1 MLGRISS
8 FQSMGAVDGPGLRCV
23 VFLQGCPL
31 RCIYCH
37 NPETWDKNGGQE
49 ISVEE
54 LVSKIERYRNYILEG
69 GGITVSGGEALMQ
82 WQFVAE
88 LFRQLKHRGYH
99 TALDT
104 SGVGDLQGAKEVLQS
119 TDLVI
124 ADLKF
129 TQAGD
134 FRNYCHGDIQ
144 QVFDFLALSAAMQVP
159 LWIRQVV
166 VPGINDT
173 KENIIALQ
181 QAASHYPNLEKIEL
195 LPFRKLCESKYTALG
210 IPFLLKDTP
219 ECSSETIAALET
231 ELSNVS
237 GIRLEIKP
245 NLQ

>member
-1 MLGRISS
+1 MVGRISS

-23 VFLQGCPL
+23 VFMQGCPL
-31 RCIYCH
+31 RCVYCH

-54 LVSKIERYRNYILEG
+54 LVSKIDRYRNYIQKDG
-69 GGITVSGGEALMQ
+69 GVTVSGGEALMQ

-88 LFRQLKHRGYH
+88 LFRQLKARGYH

-104 SGVGDLQGAKEVLQS
+104 SGVGDLQGAREVLKY

-129 TQAGD
+129 TEAKD
-134 FRNYCHGDIQ
+134 FRKYCHGEIQ
-144 QVFDFLALSAAMQVP
+144 QVFDFLALSAAMQLP
-159 LWIRQVV
+159 LWIRQVI

-173 KENIIALQ
+173 KENIIAF
-181 QAASHYPNLEKIEL
+181 AEAVSHYPNLVKVEL
-195 LPFRKLCESKYTALG
+195 LPFRKLCESKYMELG

-219 ECSSETIAALET
+219 ECSGETIGALEKQ
-231 ELSNVS
+231 LSDVS
-237 GIRLEIKP
+237 GIRSGADRS
-245 NLQ
+245 QV